1 MRAGGGALAKVA
13 ELMHELGEDA
23 RDLEKL
29 KQRIIE
35 LKKLVAP
42 SDLALKDDPRTC

>member
-29 KQRIIE
+29 IE

-42 SDLALKDDPRTC
+42 SGLALPDDPRTC